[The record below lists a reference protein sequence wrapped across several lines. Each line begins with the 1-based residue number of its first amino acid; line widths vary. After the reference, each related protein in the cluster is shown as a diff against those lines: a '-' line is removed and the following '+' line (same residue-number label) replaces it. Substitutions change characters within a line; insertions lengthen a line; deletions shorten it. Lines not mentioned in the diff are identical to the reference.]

1 MEYRELKPAGA
12 LNRYI
17 QCFWMLED
25 PAPSAEAQRIVPDG
39 RPELIFNLG
48 QSFESEGAGGWQR
61 QPQSFVAGQITR
73 PLLIRAR
80 GPAKIVG
87 IRFHPHGACRV
98 LGVPLHELTDSV
110 VTLDAISADLHRRMQ
125 RIGELSEAGDGQT
138 ADCLATLATL
148 MAEMAQEGDGEG
160 QQISAAVAAFE
171 STAGAAEVAEVADHV
186 GLSPRQLQRRFREA
200 VGISPKLFSRMQRFQ
215 RVFQA
220 MEAQALDWVD
230 TAIEC
235 GYYDQAHLIRDFR
248 EFSGKAPTALL
259 AGEID
264 LARHFSRPAQR

>member
-1 MEYRELKPAGA
+1 MKYRELKPDGS
-12 LNRYI
+12 LSRYI

-25 PAPSAEAQRIVPDG
+25 PSPSAEAQRIVPDG

-48 QSFESEGAGGWQR
+48 RPFQSEGAGEWQR

-73 PLLIRAR
+73 PLLLRAD
-80 GPAKIVG
+80 GPVRIVG
-87 IRFHPHGACRV
+87 IRFHPHGAGCV

-110 VTLDAISADLHRRMQ
+110 VALDAISTGLHRRMQ
-125 RIGELSEAGDGQT
+125 RIGELSEAGDSHS
-138 ADCLATLATL
+138 ADCLVTLATL
-148 MAEMAQEGDGEG
+148 MAEMAQDCGDGDDP
-160 QQISAAVAAFE
+160 QISAAVAAFE
-171 STAGAAEVAEVADHV
+171 RTAGVAEVADRV
-186 GLSPRQLQRRFREA
+186 GLSSRQLQRRFRQA

-264 LARHFSRPAQR
+264 LARHFSRPTRR